1 MRRMRVVPIP
11 VLLLLL
17 QVVVSPAGAED
28 VQQAATDP
36 APSSQVGLDALLR
49 LPAQSPTPAREPAGL
64 SDRKEW
70 EARFEAARA
79 ELEAAR
85 AALAASQAE
94 LGELASGGN
103 AWQMAPPGAGANA
116 ENSPVSFKLR
126 QDIRRQR
133 GEVAEAE
140 RALTEL
146 RIQANLAGIP
156 EDWQD

>member
-1 MRRMRVVPIP
+1 MRVVPIP
-11 VLLLLL
+11 VLLVLL
-17 QVVVSPAGAED
+17 QVLVFPVRAED
-28 VQQAATDP
+28 ASQAAADP
-36 APSSQVGLDALLR
+36 APSPVGLDALLR
-49 LPAQSPTPAREPAGL
+49 LPAQSPTPAQGPVGPG
-64 SDRKEW
+64 DRKEW
-70 EARFEAARA
+70 EARFAAARA

-85 AALAASQAE
+85 AALSASQAE

-103 AWQMAPPGAGANA
+103 AWQMAPPGAGANP

-133 GEVAEAE
+133 DEVAEAE

-146 RIQANLAGIP
+146 RIEANLAGVP

>member
-1 MRRMRVVPIP
+1 MPRMRVVPIP

-17 QVVVSPAGAED
+17 QVVAFPARAED
-28 VQQAATDP
+28 ASKAATDP
-36 APSSQVGLDALLR
+36 APSPVGLDALLR
-49 LPAQSPTPAREPAGL
+49 LPAQSPAPAREPASLG
-64 SDRKEW
+64 DRKEW
-70 EARFEAARA
+70 EARFAEARA

-103 AWQMAPPGAGANA
+103 AWQMAPPGAGANP
-116 ENSPVSFKLR
+116 ENSPVSYKLR

-146 RIQANLAGIP
+146 RIEANLAGVP
-156 EDWQD
+156 GDWQD